1 MSSVAPIL
9 VALLLGFIAFKVVAG
24 LLRVGLIVLILGA
37 LAVAYTQGAF
47 A

>member
-1 MSSVAPIL
+1 MTEVASIL
-9 VALLLGFIAFKVVAG
+9 VALLLAFIAFKVVAG
-24 LLRVGLIVLILGA
+24 LLRVGVIVLILGA